1 MGGDNGTLAPAN
13 IVKICV
19 FSYGPGGMVYK
30 EGGGGVKKNQFKIP
44 TRLWIFYKSEVRIY
58 ENYDAERL
66 KEIVTI
72 SSSL

>member
-30 EGGGGVKKNQFKIP
+30 EGGGALKRIN
-44 TRLWIFYKSEVRIY
+44 LKSPPVCGFSIKVRCGFMRIMMQ
-58 ENYDAERL
+58 
-66 KEIVTI
+66 KG
-72 SSSL
+72 